1 MVAPYITPYILT
13 ILVVFYTIKRNE
25 EKTLIDK
32 SRDEQE
38 LEGRTTVMFMSIL
51 MFAIVHYII
60 VSFYS
65 LLW

>member
-13 ILVVFYTIKRNE
+13 ILIVFYTIKRNE

-32 SRDEQE
+32 SRDGQE